1 MYSFANIS
9 RAQSSTSHV
18 KDKFPWIHKAGHKDR
33 YINNNCS
40 SGIAKLIF
48 KPLCFPNP
56 QWKASFVTD
65 KRNHCVVEASMV

>member
-1 MYSFANIS
+1 M
-9 RAQSSTSHV
+9 
-18 KDKFPWIHKAGHKDR
+18 KDTFQWIHKAGHKDR

-56 QWKASFVTD
+56 QWKASFVND
-65 KRNHCVVEASMV
+65 KRDHCVVESSMV